1 MFTLIRKIAVVLTRE
16 EKRGMGLLL
25 LLDLVISIADIAF
38 LALLLLIVQVYTGA
52 TGPGPV
58 NFPFCWLA
66 GPVSIR
72 SC

>member
-16 EKRGMGLLL
+16 EKRRMGLLL

-52 TGPGPV
+52 TV
-58 NFPFCWLA
+58 RA
-66 GPVSIR
+66 GK
-72 SC
+72 